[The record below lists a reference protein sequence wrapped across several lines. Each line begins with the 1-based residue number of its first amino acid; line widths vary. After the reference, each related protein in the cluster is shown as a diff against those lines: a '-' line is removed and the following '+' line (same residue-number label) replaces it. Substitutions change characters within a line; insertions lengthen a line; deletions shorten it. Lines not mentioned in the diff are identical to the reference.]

1 MNRKGEKMAN
11 IYGRNPVE
19 EAILAGKTIN
29 KIYFQKGIQDLK
41 DLKKLAIEN
50 RIVIMDADKMKLEK
64 MVETRNHQGVVA
76 SVTDFEYSEVSEI
89 IEYAKSKEENPFVVI
104 LDKIEDPHNL
114 GAIIRTCECVGVHGI
129 VIQKR
134 NACQIND
141 TVEKTA
147 AGATAHM
154 KVARVT
160 NITETIKELKE
171 DGLWIYGLDMDGE
184 KTIYETDFSGPIG
197 IVVGNEG
204 DGITRLV
211 KDNCDFITN
220 IPMKGKINSLNASVS
235 VALTVYEVL
244 RQKLQ

>member
-1 MNRKGEKMAN
+1 MAN

-19 EAILAGKTIN
+19 EAIIAGKTIN
-29 KIYFQKGIQDLK
+29 KIYFQKGIPELK
-41 DLKKLAIEN
+41 ELKRLAIDN
-50 RIVIMDADKMKLEK
+50 KIVIMEADKIKLEK

-76 SVTDFEYSEVSEI
+76 SVTEFEYSEI
-89 IEYAKSKEENPFVVI
+89 ADILNYANEKGEAPFVVI

-114 GAIIRTCECVGVHGI
+114 GAIIRSCECAGVHGI
-129 VIQKR
+129 IIQKR
-134 NACQIND
+134 NACQVND

-154 KVARVT
+154 RVCRVT
-160 NITETIKELKE
+160 NITESIKELQKA
-171 DGLWIYGLDMDGE
+171 GLWIYGLDMGGE
-184 KTIYETDFSGPIG
+184 KNVFETDFSGPVG

-211 KDNCDFITN
+211 RENCDFITS
-220 IPMKGKINSLNASVS
+220 IPMVGKINSLNASVS

-244 RQKLQ
+244 KQKLSK